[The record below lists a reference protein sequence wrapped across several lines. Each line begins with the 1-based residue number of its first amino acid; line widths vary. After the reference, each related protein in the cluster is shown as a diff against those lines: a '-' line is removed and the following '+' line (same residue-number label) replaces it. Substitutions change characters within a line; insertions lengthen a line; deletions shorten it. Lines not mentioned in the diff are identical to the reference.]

1 MKLVRGARSASIRTR
16 RRKRPSGSTSART
29 KERMQRPSQCKLLLQ
44 QAVAEV
50 MVQLKRTKQIQEL
63 EEVEAEVRL
72 QLTTHLS
79 RLQLWQQLMQRR
91 MKRLRQR
98 QDQQREVEL
107 SWLDLRETTTNAPS
121 VLSYALNL

>member
-1 MKLVRGARSASIRTR
+1 
-16 RRKRPSGSTSART
+16 
-29 KERMQRPSQCKLLLQ
+29 MQRPSQCKLLLQ

-91 MKRLRQR
+91 MNRLRQR
-98 QDQQREVEL
+98 QDQQQEVEL